1 MMLKH
6 RSNVQG
12 NEENSNRK
20 PVFNKSVS
28 IKRLS
33 ESVNIATVKRLLL
46 KSETN
51 TETETNFRILLI
63 YFFFGIKNVRVGQS
77 IGYIHFFF
85 FGLKVSKFLLRLIK
99 CTCIMRVPMVN
110 ALHSLQFYYWILI
123 KSVLQPC
130 MVRPPLK
137 ICSFPTPDPPFHLWV
152 GR

>member
-1 MMLKH
+1 MFLLSLVCILHSLFLHLNNYDAFIIQH

-51 TETETNFRILLI
+51 TETETNFQILPI
-63 YFFFGIKNVRVGQS
+63 YYFF
-77 IGYIHFFF
+77 
-85 FGLKVSKFLLRLIK
+85 L
-99 CTCIMRVPMVN
+99 
-110 ALHSLQFYYWILI
+110 A
-123 KSVLQPC
+123 
-130 MVRPPLK
+130 
-137 ICSFPTPDPPFHLWV
+137 
-152 GR
+152 

>member
-20 PVFNKSVS
+20 LVFNKSVS

-51 TETETNFRILLI
+51 KETETNFRILPI
-63 YFFFGIKNVRVGQS
+63 YFIFGIKNVRISGK
-77 IGYIHFFF
+77 IL
-85 FGLKVSKFLLRLIK
+85 GLVSRLETHIFIFL
-99 CTCIMRVPMVN
+99 
-110 ALHSLQFYYWILI
+110 A
-123 KSVLQPC
+123 
-130 MVRPPLK
+130 
-137 ICSFPTPDPPFHLWV
+137 
-152 GR
+152 